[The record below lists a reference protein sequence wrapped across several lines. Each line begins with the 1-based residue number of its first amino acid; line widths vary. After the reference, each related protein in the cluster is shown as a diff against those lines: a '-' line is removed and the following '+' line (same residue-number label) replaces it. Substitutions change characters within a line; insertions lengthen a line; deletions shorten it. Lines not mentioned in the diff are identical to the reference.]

1 MNNSRDS
8 SPESVKREP
17 ILKDSPQ
24 SGSTPNS
31 STNSSGVSTNCMKRQ
46 TDTPPVSPQ
55 PNPNNYYS
63 NVLANNPAAS
73 SIWSPVMSS
82 NLGVGL
88 ITPSSSTSP
97 PLVTC
102 PATAAASQ
110 YSYQTQQ
117 QQMQSTYD
125 YYNSNYLYQNGYYM
139 TNPSGVGTP
148 TDAYTSLAQRTAADS
163 MWPHKF
169 HGF

>member
-1 MNNSRDS
+1 M
-8 SPESVKREP
+8 
-17 ILKDSPQ
+17 
-24 SGSTPNS
+24 
-31 STNSSGVSTNCMKRQ
+31 
-46 TDTPPVSPQ
+46 
-55 PNPNNYYS
+55 NNYYT
-63 NVLANNPAAS
+63 NVLANNPIAS

-97 PLVTC
+97 PLATC
-102 PATAAASQ
+102 PVTSASTQ
-110 YSYQTQQ
+110 YSYQTQQQQQQQHQQHQQQQLQQ

-125 YYNSNYLYQNGYYM
+125 YYNTNYLYQNGYYM
-139 TNPSGVGTP
+139 TNPSSIATP